1 MKIVKRLLS
10 ITLAVVILV
19 SSMSIAVEAAKVSY
33 AKLNLGYMAPT
44 NSKGTK
50 LINTVKLYGDYD
62 YINFKVSS
70 KKKDSYFYY
79 KIYSDKNCTKLVE
92 SDDVKYSKGEYSFS
106 KKISLKKKYKSKTY
120 YMVTYAA
127 KKYSNGSI
135 KIDKKSVRNFQIKVD
150 KKPDFDEKIVVLKE
164 AKNTTKGAYIKWGKL
179 SGANKYYIYR
189 RSITGTKWTKVGTV
203 SSKKT
208 TFTDSSVKNKNG
220 NYIYSVKAVNKKGTK
235 SRMLYSGLKCLFAK
249 TPTMKSI
256 AVIYNN
262 TIEIKWNSTSSKAKY
277 NIFRKEVGGS
287 WKTIKSNYSGTSYK
301 DTSIKSGK
309 KYTYTVKA
317 VISTS
322 YGSATSSYYAN
333 SDKAVTYLRMPT
345 LKNAVA
351 VKNGINVSWYTVSG
365 ATGFTIFRKNS
376 SGSTGWTS
384 VGKVG
389 ANATSFV
396 DTSADI
402 KKDYIY
408 TVRSEAKNNRG
419 SHNGTGIRYIYVAPE
434 IPETQIVAHYKV
446 VNGKVI
452 NLVNGKEME
461 NAIVDSDGYFRGGKV
476 VLPSSYEKASIEAI
490 MVYNRSS
497 TDLPVGNGLSYYG
510 GTFLFREVVNPA
522 NWGQIQTPFGGG
534 QIGTNFTLRPSLNYN
549 KRVLSDGESYW
560 CLAFDKNE
568 STYAMQIND
577 DYVEKAHWS
586 SYINST
592 FQLSAEHQFK
602 EFIVYSEKLTKEEMA
617 EHFADSGISL
627 KADTNTIIGRVNN
640 GITGLG
646 SAFAFTKTGQNG
658 IPQWFDTNTKAG
670 NYSVNDGNGMTL
682 NYTISDYIEPDL
694 GIDHSKYES
703 VHIIKKPET
712 LPMGYKYALSA
723 VPYPFNVNHNGDAD
737 QYDVSWKSS
746 DETVALVIDGLVIP
760 QKTGTVTITATL
772 RGTDISDSCTIKIA
786 DKKATNDIAIKISSN
801 YISKN
806 GNSFSESDYVMTT
819 NAIYDA
825 ISEAYED
832 GYNHI
837 IFPEINFYA
846 TPTETEYYIPSGM
859 TVEFPEGSAFH
870 MMPGELAKTKGYT
883 YFRMGWGWWS
893 CNIPT
898 EKASVEKD
906 EDGNIL
912 AYYCR
917 DSHLIIDKYYGEF
930 YDKDATMS
938 ELYMGAN
945 QYQWGCT
952 LLSIGKRAEYCS
964 VEIREANCPTGFFI
978 TMGGKGNSELVNGE
992 QGSIASNEFVS
1003 GWLNDSGELVESSD
1017 WISTTDFYLV
1027 SKAANG
1033 MDTLHEYYIG
1043 DWEHNVV
1050 AATQHLYD
1058 ILWYDEDYNLIGAN
1072 RWQYIDEGYSN
1083 KPQNA
1088 VYFKLSIQQAELPEG
1103 TDEYVRIGP
1112 DESSRF
1118 CEIKNTNIINGADG
1132 LASVVGATEACWIH
1146 DNYVSGDGLLRDS
1159 GWSLTLEDGWAGMR
1173 GTIIERNIFR
1183 KYGYSGSSE
1192 YRGPDTGILALSS
1205 GYNTFVIS
1213 NYLGSIQQ
1221 RNYNVANTHIINN
1234 VVHSMFS
1241 SFSNGK
1247 PNDIRTKINA
1257 HTYYNILGQ
1266 ISNEISTNGKNY
1278 YHQNTIIPT
1287 VNLW

>member
-1 MKIVKRLLS
+1 
-10 ITLAVVILV
+10 
-19 SSMSIAVEAAKVSY
+19 
-33 AKLNLGYMAPT
+33 
-44 NSKGTK
+44 
-50 LINTVKLYGDYD
+50 
-62 YINFKVSS
+62 
-70 KKKDSYFYY
+70 
-79 KIYSDKNCTKLVE
+79 
-92 SDDVKYSKGEYSFS
+92 
-106 KKISLKKKYKSKTY
+106 
-120 YMVTYAA
+120 
-127 KKYSNGSI
+127 
-135 KIDKKSVRNFQIKVD
+135 
-150 KKPDFDEKIVVLKE
+150 
-164 AKNTTKGAYIKWGKL
+164 
-179 SGANKYYIYR
+179 
-189 RSITGTKWTKVGTV
+189 
-203 SSKKT
+203 
-208 TFTDSSVKNKNG
+208 
-220 NYIYSVKAVNKKGTK
+220 
-235 SRMLYSGLKCLFAK
+235 
-249 TPTMKSI
+249 
-256 AVIYNN
+256 
-262 TIEIKWNSTSSKAKY
+262 
-277 NIFRKEVGGS
+277 
-287 WKTIKSNYSGTSYK
+287 
-301 DTSIKSGK
+301 
-309 KYTYTVKA
+309 
-317 VISTS
+317 
-322 YGSATSSYYAN
+322 
-333 SDKAVTYLRMPT
+333 
-345 LKNAVA
+345 
-351 VKNGINVSWYTVSG
+351 
-365 ATGFTIFRKNS
+365 
-376 SGSTGWTS
+376 
-384 VGKVG
+384 
-389 ANATSFV
+389 
-396 DTSADI
+396 
-402 KKDYIY
+402 
-408 TVRSEAKNNRG
+408 
-419 SHNGTGIRYIYVAPE
+419 
-434 IPETQIVAHYKV
+434 
-446 VNGKVI
+446 
-452 NLVNGKEME
+452 
-461 NAIVDSDGYFRGGKV
+461 
-476 VLPSSYEKASIEAI
+476 
-490 MVYNRSS
+490 
-497 TDLPVGNGLSYYG
+497 
-510 GTFLFREVVNPA
+510 
-522 NWGQIQTPFGGG
+522 
-534 QIGTNFTLRPSLNYN
+534 
-549 KRVLSDGESYW
+549 
-560 CLAFDKNE
+560 
-568 STYAMQIND
+568 
-577 DYVEKAHWS
+577 
-586 SYINST
+586 
-592 FQLSAEHQFK
+592 
-602 EFIVYSEKLTKEEMA
+602 
-617 EHFADSGISL
+617 
-627 KADTNTIIGRVNN
+627 
-640 GITGLG
+640 
-646 SAFAFTKTGQNG
+646 
-658 IPQWFDTNTKAG
+658 
-670 NYSVNDGNGMTL
+670 MTL

-772 RGTDISDSCTIKIA
+772 RGTQMSDSCTIKIV
-786 DKKATNDIAIKISSN
+786 DRKTTNDIAIKISSN

-846 TPTETEYYIPSGM
+846 TPTETEYHIPSGM
-859 TVEFPEGSAFH
+859 TVEFPEGSTFH

-930 YDKDATMS
+930 YSKDATMS
-938 ELYMGAN
+938 ELYTGAN
-945 QYQWGCT
+945 EYQWGCT

-964 VEIREANCPTGFFI
+964 VEIREANCPAGFFI

-992 QGSIASNEFVS
+992 KGSIAANEFVS
-1003 GWLNDSGELVESSD
+1003 GWLNDRGELVESSD

-1083 KPQNA
+1083 KPHNA
-1088 VYFKLSIQQAELPEG
+1088 VYFKLSIQQSELPEG

-1112 DESSRF
+1112 DESSKF

-1146 DNYVSGDGLLRDS
+1146 DNYVSGDGLLYS
-1159 GWSLTLEDGWAGMR
+1159 SSWSLTLEDGWAGMR

-1192 YRGPDTGILALSS
+1192 YRGPDTGVLALAS

-1213 NYLGSIQQ
+1213 NYLGAIQQ
-1221 RNYNVANTHIINN
+1221 KNYNVANTHIINN

-1247 PNDIRTKINA
+1247 PNDIRPKINA
-1257 HTYYNILGQ
+1257 HIYYNILGQ
-1266 ISNEISTNGKNY
+1266 KSNEISTNGVNY

-1287 VNLW
+1287 NNLW